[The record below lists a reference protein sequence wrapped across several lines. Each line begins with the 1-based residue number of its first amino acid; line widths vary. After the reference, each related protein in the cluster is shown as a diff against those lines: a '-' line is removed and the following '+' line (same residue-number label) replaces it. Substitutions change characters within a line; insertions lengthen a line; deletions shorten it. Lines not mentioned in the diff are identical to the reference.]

1 MTPQIAIVLLTFLLF
16 VVLILS
22 NKVKIDL
29 AAMDIP
35 IILELTQVLEF
46 GEAWSGLVNNSV
58 IMMASMFVVGTAVG
72 KTSLLGKMTGAIIKP
87 GASDLKIMIGIT
99 IPILFLGNFVNG
111 VATLS
116 IVIPMIVGICA
127 EQQRPV
133 SKFIYP
139 ACVLAHIWP
148 GFLPTGGNAAM
159 YLQNNAILENLGGEG
174 TWGFFTAMINK
185 IPIEIIVIPFLLFV
199 AMKMAP
205 DLGNIPTKQA
215 GAAADAQVADNKA
228 KASST
233 SLSPS

>member
-1 MTPQIAIVLLTFLLF
+1 
-16 VVLILS
+16 
-22 NKVKIDL
+22 
-29 AAMDIP
+29 
-35 IILELTQVLEF
+35 
-46 GEAWSGLVNNSV
+46 
-58 IMMASMFVVGTAVG
+58 
-72 KTSLLGKMTGAIIKP
+72 
-87 GASDLKIMIGIT
+87 MIGIA

-127 EQQRPV
+127 EQQRSV

-174 TWGFFTAMINK
+174 TWGFFTAMINT

>member
-1 MTPQIAIVLLTFLLF
+1 
-16 VVLILS
+16 
-22 NKVKIDL
+22 
-29 AAMDIP
+29 
-35 IILELTQVLEF
+35 
-46 GEAWSGLVNNSV
+46 
-58 IMMASMFVVGTAVG
+58 
-72 KTSLLGKMTGAIIKP
+72 
-87 GASDLKIMIGIT
+87 MIGIA

-127 EQQRPV
+127 EQQRSV

-199 AMKMAP
+199 TLKMAP

>member
-1 MTPQIAIVLLTFLLF
+1 
-16 VVLILS
+16 
-22 NKVKIDL
+22 
-29 AAMDIP
+29 
-35 IILELTQVLEF
+35 
-46 GEAWSGLVNNSV
+46 
-58 IMMASMFVVGTAVG
+58 
-72 KTSLLGKMTGAIIKP
+72 
-87 GASDLKIMIGIT
+87 MIGIA
-99 IPILFLGNFVNG
+99 IHILFLGNFVNG

-127 EQQRPV
+127 EQQRSV

>member
-1 MTPQIAIVLLTFLLF
+1 
-16 VVLILS
+16 
-22 NKVKIDL
+22 
-29 AAMDIP
+29 
-35 IILELTQVLEF
+35 
-46 GEAWSGLVNNSV
+46 
-58 IMMASMFVVGTAVG
+58 
-72 KTSLLGKMTGAIIKP
+72 
-87 GASDLKIMIGIT
+87 MIGIA

-127 EQQRPV
+127 EQQRSV

-139 ACVLAHIWP
+139 AYVLAHIWP

>member
-1 MTPQIAIVLLTFLLF
+1 
-16 VVLILS
+16 
-22 NKVKIDL
+22 
-29 AAMDIP
+29 
-35 IILELTQVLEF
+35 
-46 GEAWSGLVNNSV
+46 
-58 IMMASMFVVGTAVG
+58 
-72 KTSLLGKMTGAIIKP
+72 
-87 GASDLKIMIGIT
+87 MIGIA

-127 EQQRPV
+127 EQQRSV

-199 AMKMAP
+199 AMKWLRSGQHP
-205 DLGNIPTKQA
+205 Y
-215 GAAADAQVADNKA
+215 
-228 KASST
+228 
-233 SLSPS
+233 

>member
-1 MTPQIAIVLLTFLLF
+1 
-16 VVLILS
+16 
-22 NKVKIDL
+22 
-29 AAMDIP
+29 
-35 IILELTQVLEF
+35 
-46 GEAWSGLVNNSV
+46 
-58 IMMASMFVVGTAVG
+58 
-72 KTSLLGKMTGAIIKP
+72 
-87 GASDLKIMIGIT
+87 MIGIA

-116 IVIPMIVGICA
+116 IVITMIVGICA
-127 EQQRPV
+127 EQQRSV

>member
-1 MTPQIAIVLLTFLLF
+1 MTVQIGIVLATFLIF

-22 NKVKIDL
+22 GKVKIDL
-29 AAMDIP
+29 VAMAIP
-35 IILELTQVLEF
+35 IILEVTRVLEF

-58 IMMASMFVVGTAVG
+58 IMMASMFIVGAAVG
-72 KTSLLGKMTGAIIKP
+72 KTSLLGKMSGAIIKP

-148 GFLPTGGNAAM
+148 GFLPTGSSDTLPALSRTTRISSLFGFICPQPTHLRSGMRFSFIASAPAFSVMRPQPLLPRRAAS
-159 YLQNNAILENLGGEG
+159 GR
-174 TWGFFTAMINK
+174 
-185 IPIEIIVIPFLLFV
+185 P
-199 AMKMAP
+199 
-205 DLGNIPTKQA
+205 
-215 GAAADAQVADNKA
+215 
-228 KASST
+228 
-233 SLSPS
+233 

>member
-1 MTPQIAIVLLTFLLF
+1 
-16 VVLILS
+16 
-22 NKVKIDL
+22 
-29 AAMDIP
+29 
-35 IILELTQVLEF
+35 
-46 GEAWSGLVNNSV
+46 
-58 IMMASMFVVGTAVG
+58 
-72 KTSLLGKMTGAIIKP
+72 
-87 GASDLKIMIGIT
+87 MIGIA
-99 IPILFLGNFVNG
+99 IPILVLGNFVNG

-127 EQQRPV
+127 EQQRSV

-139 ACVLAHIWP
+139 AGVLAHIWP

>member
-1 MTPQIAIVLLTFLLF
+1 
-16 VVLILS
+16 
-22 NKVKIDL
+22 
-29 AAMDIP
+29 
-35 IILELTQVLEF
+35 
-46 GEAWSGLVNNSV
+46 
-58 IMMASMFVVGTAVG
+58 
-72 KTSLLGKMTGAIIKP
+72 
-87 GASDLKIMIGIT
+87 MIGIA

-111 VATLS
+111 VATLP

-127 EQQRPV
+127 EQQRSV

>member
-1 MTPQIAIVLLTFLLF
+1 
-16 VVLILS
+16 
-22 NKVKIDL
+22 
-29 AAMDIP
+29 
-35 IILELTQVLEF
+35 
-46 GEAWSGLVNNSV
+46 
-58 IMMASMFVVGTAVG
+58 
-72 KTSLLGKMTGAIIKP
+72 
-87 GASDLKIMIGIT
+87 MIGIA

-127 EQQRPV
+127 EQQRSV

>member
-1 MTPQIAIVLLTFLLF
+1 
-16 VVLILS
+16 
-22 NKVKIDL
+22 
-29 AAMDIP
+29 
-35 IILELTQVLEF
+35 
-46 GEAWSGLVNNSV
+46 
-58 IMMASMFVVGTAVG
+58 
-72 KTSLLGKMTGAIIKP
+72 
-87 GASDLKIMIGIT
+87 MIGIA

-127 EQQRPV
+127 EQQRSV

-148 GFLPTGGNAAM
+148 GFVPTGGNAAM

>member
-1 MTPQIAIVLLTFLLF
+1 
-16 VVLILS
+16 
-22 NKVKIDL
+22 
-29 AAMDIP
+29 
-35 IILELTQVLEF
+35 
-46 GEAWSGLVNNSV
+46 
-58 IMMASMFVVGTAVG
+58 
-72 KTSLLGKMTGAIIKP
+72 
-87 GASDLKIMIGIT
+87 MIGIA

-127 EQQRPV
+127 EQQRSV

-148 GFLPTGGNAAM
+148 GFLTTGGNAAM

-233 SLSPS
+233 SLPPS

>member
-1 MTPQIAIVLLTFLLF
+1 
-16 VVLILS
+16 
-22 NKVKIDL
+22 
-29 AAMDIP
+29 
-35 IILELTQVLEF
+35 
-46 GEAWSGLVNNSV
+46 
-58 IMMASMFVVGTAVG
+58 
-72 KTSLLGKMTGAIIKP
+72 
-87 GASDLKIMIGIT
+87 
-99 IPILFLGNFVNG
+99 
-111 VATLS
+111 
-116 IVIPMIVGICA
+116 MIVGICA
-127 EQQRPV
+127 EQQRSV